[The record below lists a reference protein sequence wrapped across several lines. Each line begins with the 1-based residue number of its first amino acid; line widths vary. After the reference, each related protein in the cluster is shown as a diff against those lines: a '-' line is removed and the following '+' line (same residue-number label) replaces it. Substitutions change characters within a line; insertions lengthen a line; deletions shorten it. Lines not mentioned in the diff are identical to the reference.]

1 MHWPNVLNS
10 IRFDCF
16 QNTVYLYSTLG
27 RSDLIVR
34 LESPARIEIF
44 PRIENF
50 FIFYFYVMQKK
61 SFIYFLISQL
71 NSKSSTDIRFSKFK
85 NGQKYDIKPKQ
96 AVSL

>member
-1 MHWPNVLNS
+1 
-10 IRFDCF
+10 
-16 QNTVYLYSTLG
+16 
-27 RSDLIVR
+27 
-34 LESPARIEIF
+34 
-44 PRIENF
+44 
-50 FIFYFYVMQKK
+50 MQKK